1 MDYFKSLITSYQEM
15 NNIPTNT
22 VRIVKLNDSQF
33 VHISHLFARDNYFQG
48 FDLLQAINNYISQ
61 VNGPIYHMQVVYRDD
76 GHGQYLEKIYLE
88 FSLADYEQLNVA
100 LKQVLEPTQ
109 YWLLT
114 KKQVHTLSVNL
125 FLTIKAYFSFA
136 FFFAFFAARSDWRS
150 STRFLYFASRA
161 IAALIWRL

>member
-33 VHISHLFARDNYFQG
+33 VHISRLFARDNYFQG

-61 VNGPIYHMQVVYRDD
+61 VNGPIYRDD

-109 YWLLT
+109 Y
-114 KKQVHTLSVNL
+114 
-125 FLTIKAYFSFA
+125 
-136 FFFAFFAARSDWRS
+136 
-150 STRFLYFASRA
+150 
-161 IAALIWRL
+161 

>member
-33 VHISHLFARDNYFQG
+33 VHISRLFARDNYFQG

-61 VNGPIYHMQVVYRDD
+61 VNGPIYHMQVVCRDD

-109 YWLLT
+109 Y
-114 KKQVHTLSVNL
+114 
-125 FLTIKAYFSFA
+125 
-136 FFFAFFAARSDWRS
+136 
-150 STRFLYFASRA
+150 
-161 IAALIWRL
+161 

>member
-33 VHISHLFARDNYFQG
+33 VHISRLFARDNYFQG

-114 KKQVHTLSVNL
+114 KKLTSRSPSSSPFSQRGVIDALRHASCTLRRGQSL
-125 FLTIKAYFSFA
+125 P
-136 FFFAFFAARSDWRS
+136 
-150 STRFLYFASRA
+150 
-161 IAALIWRL
+161 